1 MSTRRRMESS
11 LGVATVTMVSLLA
24 GCDLMRMVRDTSQGI
39 KDTNVQLREASGLIR
54 LRATARSTSTAACR

>member
-54 LRATARSTSTAACR
+54 